1 MTMAD
6 DAQVGGEFRMSTAD
20 FRQISA
26 IMHAETGVLFDDSKI
41 NLVYSRL
48 AKRLRLLQLQ
58 SFSEYCELVGNA
70 DSRDGKGSDGRAS
83 DGRASDGSD
92 RVGKGRGERDAMIA
106 ALTTN
111 VTRFF
116 REAHH
121 FEHLKT
127 AILPPLMQQIKQ
139 GGKIRLWSAAC
150 SSGQEPYSM
159 ALTVLSLLPDAAK
172 YDVKILATDI
182 DSNMIAIGEAGVYDA
197 GLMADIPAEL
207 GRRWF
212 APLKE
217 RQGCFAAGPELRGI
231 VSFRKLNLI
240 GDWPMQGKFHA
251 IFCRNVVIYFDD
263 PTKTKIW
270 NRMIRLMEPAA
281 ALYIGHSERV
291 GGQAEQLLRSD
302 GITTYRPKANMAV
315 SA

>member
-1 MTMAD
+1 MTGVVEP
-6 DAQVGGEFRMSTAD
+6 QISGEFKMSGGD

-26 IMHAETGVLFDDSKI
+26 IMHAETGVLLDDSKT

-48 AKRLRLLQLQ
+48 AKRLRLLGLKN
-58 SFSEYCELVGNA
+58 FSEYCALI
-70 DSRDGKGSDGRAS
+70 DSEDGE
-83 DGRASDGSD
+83 
-92 RVGKGRGERDAMIA
+92 ERDAMIA

-116 REAHH
+116 RETHH

-127 AILPPLMQQIKQ
+127 SLLPMLIERAKQ
-139 GGKIRLWSAAC
+139 GEKIRLWSAAC

-159 ALTVLSLLPDAAK
+159 ALTVLSQLPEAAK
-172 YDVKILATDI
+172 YDIKILATDI
-182 DSNMIAIGEAGVYDA
+182 DPNMIAFGEAAIYDA
-197 GLMADIPAEL
+197 SLMADIPTEL
-207 GRRWF
+207 SRRWF
-212 APLKE
+212 APAKE
-217 RQGCFAAGPELRGI
+217 QPGFFAAGEELRRM

-240 GDWPMQGKFHA
+240 GDWPMQGKFDA

-263 PTKTKIW
+263 PTKAKIW
-270 NRMIRLMEPAA
+270 DRMVRLMSPDA

-302 GITTYRPKANMAV
+302 GITTYRPRARMGAP
-315 SA
+315 A

>member
-1 MTMAD
+1 MTEVSETRMS
-6 DAQVGGEFRMSTAD
+6 GEFPMTDKD

-26 IMHAETGVLFDDSKI
+26 IMHAETGVLLDESKT

-48 AKRLRLLQLQ
+48 AKRLRLLRLPN
-58 SFSEYCELVGNA
+58 FSEYCGLIESPEG
-70 DSRDGKGSDGRAS
+70 G
-83 DGRASDGSD
+83 
-92 RVGKGRGERDAMIA
+92 GERDAMIA

-116 REAHH
+116 REGHH
-121 FEHLKT
+121 FEHLKNSV
-127 AILPPLMQQIKQ
+127 LPPLIEQVKQ

-159 ALTVLSLLPDAAK
+159 ALSVLALLPDAAK

-182 DSNMIAIGEAGVYDA
+182 DPNMIAFGEAGLYDA
-197 GLMADIPAEL
+197 VLMADIPAEM

-212 APLKE
+212 APAKDRPE
-217 RQGCFAAGPELRGI
+217 CFAAGPELRKL
-231 VSFRKLNLI
+231 VSFRKMNLI
-240 GDWPMQGKFHA
+240 GDWPMQGRFQA

-270 NRMIRLMEPAA
+270 DRMVRLMASEA
-281 ALYIGHSERV
+281 ALYIGHSERI

-302 GITTYRPKANMAV
+302 GITTYRLRSGI
-315 SA
+315 SAGKGMPA

>member
-1 MTMAD
+1 MTEV
-6 DAQVGGEFRMSTAD
+6 AQTEVTGEFHLSAGD

-26 IMHAETGVLFDDSKI
+26 IMHAETGVLLDESKN

-48 AKRLRLLQLQ
+48 AKRLRLLRLKN
-58 SFSEYCELVGNA
+58 FSEYCAFIE
-70 DSRDGKGSDGRAS
+70 SEDGA
-83 DGRASDGSD
+83 
-92 RVGKGRGERDAMIA
+92 GERDAMIA

-116 REAHH
+116 RESHH
-121 FEHLKT
+121 FEHLKKT
-127 AILPPLMQQIKQ
+127 ILPPLIEQAKQ
-139 GGKIRLWSAAC
+139 GGKIRFWSAAC

-182 DSNMIAIGEAGVYDA
+182 DPNMLAFGEAGIYDA
-197 GLMADIPAEL
+197 ALMADIPAEL

-212 APLKE
+212 APAKD
-217 RQGCFAAGPELRGI
+217 QPGFFAAGEELRRL
-231 VSFRKLNLI
+231 VTFRKLNLI

-270 NRMIRLMEPAA
+270 DRMVRVMDAKA
-281 ALYIGHSERV
+281 ALYIGHSERL
-291 GGQAEQLLRSD
+291 GGKAEQLLRSD
-302 GITTYRPKANMAV
+302 GITTYRHKSSMTVPA
-315 SA
+315 

>member
-1 MTMAD
+1 MTGTD
-6 DAQVGGEFRMSTAD
+6 DAQVSGEFRMSAKD

-26 IMHAETGVLFDDSKI
+26 IMHAETGVLLDESKI

-48 AKRLRLLQLQ
+48 AKRLRLLRLQ
-58 SFSEYCELVGNA
+58 SFSEYCALIESA
-70 DSRDGKGSDGRAS
+70 DGD
-83 DGRASDGSD
+83 
-92 RVGKGRGERDAMIA
+92 GERDAMIA

-127 AILPPLMQQIKQ
+127 SILPPLIGQIKQ

-182 DSNMIAIGEAGVYDA
+182 DPNMIAFGEAGVYDA
-197 GLMADIPAEL
+197 GLMADIPVEL
-207 GRRWF
+207 SRRWF

-217 RQGCFAAGPELRGI
+217 QPGFFAAGPELRGM

-240 GDWPMQGKFHA
+240 GDWPMQGKFQA

-263 PTKTKIW
+263 PTKSKIW
-270 NRMIRLMEPAA
+270 DRMVRLMEPKA

-291 GGQAEQLLRSD
+291 GGQAEHLLRGD
-302 GITTYRPKANMAV
+302 GITTYRPKAGMAV
-315 SA
+315 PA

>member
-1 MTMAD
+1 
-6 DAQVGGEFRMSTAD
+6 
-20 FRQISA
+20 
-26 IMHAETGVLFDDSKI
+26 
-41 NLVYSRL
+41 
-48 AKRLRLLQLQ
+48 LRLQ
-58 SFSEYCELVGNA
+58 SFSEYCALVESA
-70 DSRDGKGSDGRAS
+70 
-83 DGRASDGSD
+83 DGS
-92 RVGKGRGERDAMIA
+92 GERGAMIA

-116 REAHH
+116 REMHH

-127 AILPPLMQQIKQ
+127 TILPPLIQQL
-139 GGKIRLWSAAC
+139 GPSGKIRLWSAAC

-172 YDVKILATDI
+172 YDVQILATDI
-182 DSNMIAIGEAGVYDA
+182 DPNMIAFGEAGVYDA
-197 GLMADIPAEL
+197 TLMADIPTEL
-207 GRRWF
+207 SRRWF

-217 RQGCFAAGPELRGI
+217 QPGYFTAGPELRSM

-270 NRMIRLMEPAA
+270 DRMIRLMEPKA

-291 GGQAEQLLRSD
+291 GGQAEHLLRSD
-302 GITTYRPKANMAV
+302 GITTYRPKAGMAV
-315 SA
+315 PA

>member
-1 MTMAD
+1 MTDAD
-6 DAQVGGEFRMSTAD
+6 TQVSSEFRMTEKD

-26 IMHAETGVLFDDSKI
+26 IMHVQTGVLLDDSKT

-48 AKRLRLLQLQ
+48 AKRLRLLRLPN
-58 SFSEYCELVGNA
+58 FSEYCGFI
-70 DSRDGKGSDGRAS
+70 DSPQGSD
-83 DGRASDGSD
+83 
-92 RVGKGRGERDAMIA
+92 EREAMIA

-121 FEHLKT
+121 FEHLKNSV
-127 AILPPLMQQIKQ
+127 LPPLIDQARQ

-159 ALTVLSLLPDAAK
+159 ALTVLALAPDAAK

-182 DSNMIAIGEAGVYDA
+182 DPNMIAFGEAGVYEA
-197 GLMADIPAEL
+197 SLMADIPDAS
-207 GRRWF
+207 RRWF
-212 APLKE
+212 APE
-217 RQGCFAAGPELRGI
+217 QNRPGFFSAGRELRAL
-231 VSFRKLNLI
+231 VHFRKLNLI
-240 GDWPMQGKFHA
+240 GDWPMQGKFQA

-263 PTKTKIW
+263 ATKSKIW
-270 NRMIRLMEPAA
+270 DRMIRLLDSKGAM
-281 ALYIGHSERV
+281 YIGHSERI

-302 GITTYRPKANMAV
+302 GITTYRPKAGMPVPA
-315 SA
+315 